1 MKGKTGDGET
11 VEPSREVFE
20 KFNIKKLIFRRMR
33 EKENIIIS
41 ILCAASAC
49 HNTHNLLHLILRSQ
63 GKWSA
68 MAALKRHDNY
78 VSWNKHI
85 RWLYY
90 FISFQ
95 MKCSNVFFFSPCTRN
110 VGVKMRSFVCD
121 SRHSDENGRFLLLWM
136 EHQSPNLRDTTHFA
150 NTHLE
155 INNKQNQIFGNIFHR
170 LSTTW

>member
-1 MKGKTGDGET
+1 MIIIPAKAKWSAFELRPTYRFAINLITNAEMCCSLVWKCVCVWMKGKTGDGET
-11 VEPSREVFE
+11 LEPSREVFE

-33 EKENIIIS
+33 ERENIIIS

-68 MAALKRHDNY
+68 MAALKRHDNC

-95 MKCSNVFFFSPCTRN
+95 MECSNVFFSLSLHAGT
-110 VGVKMRSFVCD
+110 
-121 SRHSDENGRFLLLWM
+121 
-136 EHQSPNLRDTTHFA
+136 
-150 NTHLE
+150 LE
-155 INNKQNQIFGNIFHR
+155 
-170 LSTTW
+170 